1 MNRLW
6 QIISTVLGAISV
18 LFYVSSKSK
27 DRKIEKHK
35 DEADRYKSQAD
46 QERFKASEER
56 KTKHAHDNVRS
67 ASESDIDSML
77 NKQGALRDRLSE
89 D

>member
-1 MNRLW
+1 MSK
-6 QIISTVLGAISV
+6 IKDIVLAIGG
-18 LFYVSSKSK
+18 LILAFFYVSNKSK

-77 NKQGALRDRLSE
+77 VKQNALRDER

>member
-1 MNRLW
+1 MNKFW
-6 QIISTVLGAISV
+6 QIISAILGAFSV
-18 LFYVSSKSK
+18 LFYVSNKSK

-35 DEADRYKSQAD
+35 DEADRYKSEAG

-77 NKQGALRDRLSE
+77 VKQNALRDER

>member
-6 QIISTVLGAISV
+6 QIISAILGALSV

-27 DRKIEKHK
+27 DRQIEKHK
-35 DEADRYKSQAD
+35 DEADKYKSQAE
-46 QERFKASEER
+46 QQGYIAESERT
-56 KTKHAHDNVRS
+56 TKHAHDDVRG

-77 NKQGALRDRLSE
+77 DKQNALRDE
-89 D
+89 